1 MDQETKEIYSL
12 AINCIITGMVLAL
25 VMLGVHTKNSF
36 AAAKNDQI
44 SRQAAYQEYVK
55 YKVYDDK
62 VLAGDEAITLIREFY
77 NEDGVT
83 IYLDKDNT
91 GASYQVDKN
100 TARQNAALVDL
111 TNLQNRIDATSS
123 YRVWL
128 VYDFYDMQDFVK
140 LSDTDKRN
148 IPQTAGMVTGI
159 ALIRV

>member
-1 MDQETKEIYSL
+1 MDQEIKEIYSL

-25 VMLGVHTKNSF
+25 VMLGVHTRNSF

-100 TARQNAALVDL
+100 TARQNEALVDL

>member
-1 MDQETKEIYSL
+1 MDQEIKEIYSL

-91 GASYQVDKN
+91 GASYQVDKT

>member
-1 MDQETKEIYSL
+1 MDQEIKEIYSL

-62 VLAGDEAITLIREFY
+62 VLTGDEAITLIREFY

-83 IYLDKDNT
+83 IYLDRDNT
-91 GASYQVDKN
+91 GASYQVDKT

-128 VYDFYDMQDFVK
+128 VYDFYDMQDFIK

-148 IPQTAGMVTGI
+148 LPQTAGMVTGI
-159 ALIRV
+159 ALLRV

>member
-1 MDQETKEIYSL
+1 MEQEIKEIYSL

-62 VLAGDEAITLIREFY
+62 VLTGDEAITLIREFY

-83 IYLDKDNT
+83 IYLDRDNT
-91 GASYQVDKN
+91 GASYQVDKT

-128 VYDFYDMQDFVK
+128 VYDFYDMQDFVR

-159 ALIRV
+159 VLLRV

>member
-1 MDQETKEIYSL
+1 MEQEIKEIYSL

-62 VLAGDEAITLIREFY
+62 VLTGDEAITLIREFY

-83 IYLDKDNT
+83 IYLDRDNT
-91 GASYQVDKN
+91 GASYQVDKT

-128 VYDFYDMQDFVK
+128 VYDFYDMQDFVR

-159 ALIRV
+159 VLIRV

>member
-1 MDQETKEIYSL
+1 MDQEIKEIYSL

-55 YKVYDDK
+55 YRVYDDK
-62 VLAGDEAITLIREFY
+62 VLTGDEAITLIREFY
-77 NEDGVT
+77 NEDGIT
-83 IYLDKDNT
+83 IYLDRDNT
-91 GASYQVDKN
+91 GASYQVDKT

-128 VYDFYDMQDFVK
+128 VYDFYDMQDFVR

-159 ALIRV
+159 ALLRV

>member
-1 MDQETKEIYSL
+1 MEQEIKEIYSL

-62 VLAGDEAITLIREFY
+62 VLTGDEAITLIREFY

-83 IYLDKDNT
+83 IYLDRDNT
-91 GASYQVDKN
+91 GASYQVDKT
-100 TARQNAALVDL
+100 TARQNEALVDL

-128 VYDFYDMQDFVK
+128 VYDFYDMQDFVR

-159 ALIRV
+159 ALLRV

>member
-1 MDQETKEIYSL
+1 MEQEIKEIYSL

-62 VLAGDEAITLIREFY
+62 VLTGDEAITLIREFY

-83 IYLDKDNT
+83 IYLDRDNT
-91 GASYQVDKN
+91 GASYQVDKT

-128 VYDFYDMQDFVK
+128 VYDFYDMQDFVR

-159 ALIRV
+159 ALLRV

>member
-1 MDQETKEIYSL
+1 MGQEIKEIYSL

-62 VLAGDEAITLIREFY
+62 VLTGDEAITLIREFY

-83 IYLDKDNT
+83 IYLDRDNT
-91 GASYQVDKN
+91 GASYQVDKT

-128 VYDFYDMQDFVK
+128 VYDFYDMQDFVR
-140 LSDTDKRN
+140 LSDADKRN

>member
-1 MDQETKEIYSL
+1 MDQEIKEIYSL

-44 SRQAAYQEYVK
+44 SRQAAYQEYIK

-91 GASYQVDKN
+91 GASYQVDKT

>member
-1 MDQETKEIYSL
+1 MDQEIKEIYSL

-25 VMLGVHTKNSF
+25 VMLGVHTRNSF
-36 AAAKNDQI
+36 AAAKNDQR

-100 TARQNAALVDL
+100 TARQNEALVDL

>member
-1 MDQETKEIYSL
+1 MDQEIKEIYSL

-100 TARQNAALVDL
+100 TARQNEALVDL

-140 LSDTDKRN
+140 LLDTDKRN

>member
-1 MDQETKEIYSL
+1 MDQEIKEIYSL

-62 VLAGDEAITLIREFY
+62 VLTGDEAITLIREFY

-83 IYLDKDNT
+83 IYLDRDNT

-128 VYDFYDMQDFVK
+128 VYDFYDMQDFVR

-159 ALIRV
+159 ALLRV

>member
-1 MDQETKEIYSL
+1 MDQEIKEIYSL

-62 VLAGDEAITLIREFY
+62 VLTGDEAITLIREFY

-83 IYLDKDNT
+83 IYLDRDNT
-91 GASYQVDKN
+91 GASYQVDKT

-128 VYDFYDMQDFVK
+128 VYDFYDMQDFVR

-159 ALIRV
+159 ALLRV

>member
-1 MDQETKEIYSL
+1 MDQEIKEIYSL

>member
-1 MDQETKEIYSL
+1 MDQEIKEIYSL

-100 TARQNAALVDL
+100 TARQNEALVDL

>member
-1 MDQETKEIYSL
+1 MDQEIKEIYSL

-25 VMLGVHTKNSF
+25 VMLGVHTRNSF

-128 VYDFYDMQDFVK
+128 VYDFHDMQDFVK

>member
-1 MDQETKEIYSL
+1 MGQEIKEIYSL

-62 VLAGDEAITLIREFY
+62 VLTGDEAITLIREFY

-83 IYLDKDNT
+83 IYLDRDNT
-91 GASYQVDKN
+91 GASYQVDKT

-128 VYDFYDMQDFVK
+128 VYDFYDMQDFVR

-159 ALIRV
+159 ALLRV

>member
-1 MDQETKEIYSL
+1 MGQEIKEIYSL

-148 IPQTAGMVTGI
+148 ITQTAGMVTGI

>member
-1 MDQETKEIYSL
+1 MDQEIKEIYSL

-25 VMLGVHTKNSF
+25 VMLGVHTRNSF

>member
-1 MDQETKEIYSL
+1 MDQEIKEIYSL

-77 NEDGVT
+77 NEDGIT

>member
-1 MDQETKEIYSL
+1 MDQEIKEIYSL

-62 VLAGDEAITLIREFY
+62 VLTGDETITLIREFY
-77 NEDGVT
+77 NEDGIT
-83 IYLDKDNT
+83 IYLDRDNT
-91 GASYQVDKN
+91 GASYQVDKT

-128 VYDFYDMQDFVK
+128 VYDFYDIQDFVR
-140 LSDTDKRN
+140 LSDTDKRD

-159 ALIRV
+159 VLIRV

>member
-1 MDQETKEIYSL
+1 MDQEIKGIYSL

-55 YKVYDDK
+55 YRVYDDK

>member
-1 MDQETKEIYSL
+1 MEQEIKEIYSL

-62 VLAGDEAITLIREFY
+62 VLTGDEAITLIREFY
-77 NEDGVT
+77 NEDGIT
-83 IYLDKDNT
+83 IYLDRDNT
-91 GASYQVDKN
+91 GASYQVDKT

-128 VYDFYDMQDFVK
+128 VYDFYDMQDFVR

-148 IPQTAGMVTGI
+148 LPQTAGMVTGI
-159 ALIRV
+159 ALLRV

>member
-1 MDQETKEIYSL
+1 MDQEIKEIYSL

-100 TARQNAALVDL
+100 TARQNAVLVDL